1 MAPPLTSFLLLG
13 VVCTQETYKKPDPRP
28 PRKVE
33 AKPSVVESQDEEDDD
48 EEDEEED
55 EEEEDANSKVE
66 EEEDEEEDELSLD
79 SDKEFDMP
87 AFSTP
92 SLSLSFL

>member
-1 MAPPLTSFLLLG
+1 MAPPLTSFLLVG
-13 VVCTQETYKKPDPRP
+13 VVCTQEAYKKPDPRP

-33 AKPSVVESQDEEDDD
+33 AKPSVVESQDEEEE

-55 EEEEDANSKVE
+55 ADSKV

-92 SLSLSFL
+92 SLL